1 MAHRRPES
9 VQGPLFALALAALGV
24 LGGCA
29 TLQGTPAPGVL
40 EMELTQ
46 GATFAVVGR
55 FRLSGVDPGTAVHDI
70 PFDASTTRV
79 FAELPPGSYVLTL
92 DPGASLLCPGSEA
105 AGAPS
110 AEHLVTTWPVQI
122 SITSGA
128 RTRAHINYGLPPT
141 EPPSLDAPAP
151 PDPCASDDGDD
162 LERGAE
168 AALWQ
173 RGP

>member
-9 VQGPLFALALAALGV
+9 VQGPLFALALAALGI

-29 TLQGTPAPGVL
+29 TLQRTPAPGEL

-55 FRLSGVDPGTAVHDI
+55 FHLAGVDPGTAVHDI

-79 FAELPPGSYVLTL
+79 FAELPSGNYILTL
-92 DPGASLLCPGSEA
+92 DPGASLVCPGNGPGS
-105 AGAPS
+105 APS
-110 AEHLVTTWPVQI
+110 AEHLVTTWPIQI
-122 SITSGA
+122 SIASGA

-141 EPPSLDAPAP
+141 DPPTLDAPAP
-151 PDPCASDDGDD
+151 PDPCASDDGDA
-162 LERGAE
+162 LESGAE
-168 AALWQ
+168 AALS
-173 RGP
+173 RR